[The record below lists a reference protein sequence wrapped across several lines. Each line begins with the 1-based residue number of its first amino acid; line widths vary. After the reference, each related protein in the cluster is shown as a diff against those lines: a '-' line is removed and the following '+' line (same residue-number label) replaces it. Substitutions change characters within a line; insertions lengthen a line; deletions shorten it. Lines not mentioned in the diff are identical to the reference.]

1 MPIKDRPSDRVPE
14 RVRAA
19 ADQLAIT
26 ALSFLAR
33 DPERIGRFLA
43 ETGIGPGELRSA
55 AAQDGFGAGVLSF
68 LLSDE
73 SLLLEFSANES
84 FRPEDVARAHDV
96 LNPPFDPDAPAR
108 REV

>member
-1 MPIKDRPSDRVPE
+1 MPIKDRSSDRTPA

-43 ETGIGPGELRSA
+43 DTGIGPGDLRSA
-55 AAQDGFGAGVLSF
+55 ASQSGFGAGVLAF

-73 SLLLEFSANES
+73 SLLLEFTANEG
-84 FRPEDVARAHDV
+84 FRPEDVSRAQDV
-96 LNPPFDPDAPAR
+96 LNPPFDPDAPAQ
-108 REV
+108 REF